1 VPPQRARILLIDD
14 EELVCRTA
22 QAILERAGYSVLT
35 ARDGSRGLDLLREKG
50 NEIDLVLLDLN
61 MPGKSGVDVLRELR
75 LFDNTIPVAVASGYS
90 EDEVVQRFG
99 PNMISGFVQKPFT
112 SSRLVKDVRTLLKPA
127 TATGTA

>member
-1 VPPQRARILLIDD
+1 MRILLIDD

-61 MPGKSGVDVLRELR
+61 MPGKSGVDVLKEIR

-90 EDEVVQRFG
+90 EDEVIQRFG
-99 PNMISGFVQKPFT
+99 TNMISGFVQKPFT
-112 SSRLVKDVRTLLKPA
+112 SSRLVKDVRTLLKPT
-127 TATGTA
+127 TAAGTA